1 MVPILC
7 IVGASNV
14 GKTTFL
20 EKLIPAL
27 VRRGYRVGTVKHD
40 VHGFQMDREGKD
52 TWRHAQAGAQTIA
65 ISSPMRV
72 ASIRSVPE
80 ELPLEEVVSR
90 YFWDEDIVLAEGFKR
105 SSFPKIELFRPE
117 IEPRPLCSPSDNL
130 IALVSD
136 AAVEMD
142 VPRFAFSDVDG
153 LTDFLQSRYLESRKR
168 PRVLVQLDG
177 KKLPMKDFV
186 QDFIAGGVLGMVSQL
201 RGWKRPRQLRV
212 TITLGDEA

>member
-1 MVPILC
+1 MVPIVC
-7 IVGASNV
+7 VVGASNV

-27 VRRGYRVGTVKHD
+27 VQRGYRVGTIKHD

-65 ISSPMRV
+65 ISSPVRV
-72 ASIRSVPE
+72 ASIRTVAA

-105 SSFPKIELFRPE
+105 SVFPKIEVFRSA
-117 IEPRPLCSPSDNL
+117 IEPQPLCSASDNL
-130 IALVSD
+130 IALITD
-136 AAVEMD
+136 ELLETE
-142 VPRFAFSDVDG
+142 VPRFGFSDVEG
-153 LTDFLQSRYLESRKR
+153 VADFLQARYLQDRKK
-168 PRVLVQLDG
+168 PRVLVQIDG

-186 QDFIAGGVLGMVSQL
+186 QDFIAGGIVGMVSQL
-201 RGWKRPRQLRV
+201 RGWKRPKQLKV

>member
-1 MVPILC
+1 MVPIVC
-7 IVGASNV
+7 VVGASNV

-40 VHGFQMDREGKD
+40 VHGFEMDREGKD
-52 TWRHAQAGAQTIA
+52 TWRHARAGAQTIA
-65 ISSPMRV
+65 ISSPVRV
-72 ASIRSVPE
+72 ASIRSVPAE
-80 ELPLEEVVSR
+80 MPLEEVVSR

-105 SSFPKIELFRPE
+105 SVFPKIELFRPE
-117 IEPRPLCSPSDNL
+117 IEPQPLCSPSDNL
-130 IALVSD
+130 IAFVSD
-136 AAVEMD
+136 NSPETD
-142 VPRFAFSDVDG
+142 VPCFAFDDIEGLSD
-153 LTDFLQSRYLESRKR
+153 FIESRYLGNRKR

-201 RGWKRPRQLRV
+201 RGWKKPRQLRI

>member
-1 MVPILC
+1 MIPIVCL
-7 IVGASNV
+7 VGASNV
-14 GKTTFL
+14 GKTTYL

-65 ISSPMRV
+65 ISSPVRI

-90 YFWDEDIVLAEGFKR
+90 YFWEEDIVLAEGFKR
-105 SSFPKIELFRPE
+105 SVFPKIELFRPE
-117 IEPRPLCSPSDNL
+117 IEPKPLCSPSDNL
-130 IALVSD
+130 IAMVTD
-136 AAVEMD
+136 TPVETAVPCFPFAD
-142 VPRFAFSDVDG
+142 VEG
-153 LTDFLQSRYLESRKR
+153 LTDFIESRYLKSRKS

-177 KKLPMKDFV
+177 VKLPMKDFV

-201 RGWKRPRQLRV
+201 RGWKRPRQVRV

>member
-1 MVPILC
+1 MVPIVC

-27 VRRGYRVGTVKHD
+27 GRRGYRVGTVKHD
-40 VHGFQMDREGKD
+40 VHGFHMDREGKD

-117 IEPRPLCSPSDNL
+117 IEPQPLCSPSDNL

-136 AAVEMD
+136 AAVAMD
-142 VPRFAFSDVDG
+142 VPRFAFSDVEG
-153 LTDFLQSRYLESRKR
+153 LADFLLSRYLESRKR

-186 QDFIAGGVLGMVSQL
+186 QDFIAGGILGMVSQL